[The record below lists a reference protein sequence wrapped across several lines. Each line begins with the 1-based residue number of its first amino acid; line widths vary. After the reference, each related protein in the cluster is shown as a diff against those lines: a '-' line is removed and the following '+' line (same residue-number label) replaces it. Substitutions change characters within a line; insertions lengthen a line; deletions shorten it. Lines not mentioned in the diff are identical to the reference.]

1 MRVKCSQD
9 LPSLW
14 FRDGINGR
22 SAGLQHQVWLGW
34 LRLTA
39 PHPLARRFPSSS
51 LPAHVRLLAAA
62 TSAAPLLRVRH
73 LSPRHGPDVR
83 ISNGGRTCRV
93 HQGARRDH
101 LTLPRD
107 DHHPRP
113 PARPAPP
120 WPERRR
126 GGVRPPSTVLPLP
139 TLRLA
144 YRCPVLENSSITC
157 HRSVCTRTI
166 SAATRRSR
174 RRLCCTMSA
183 PSYLF
188 CAPLP
193 PSGAGGITLGFGRY
207 VGAAIIFRDPI
218 GASGAACDCDAL
230 LRLINVRT
238 RPQMQNKP
246 LVHTRP
252 QMRNILPAC
261 ANARSRLGATGTAS
275 VVSTSLSLDCAGA
288 QHCQCHADQCFCRRS
303 QLGRR

>member
-1 MRVKCSQD
+1 MARVAPPHRPPPPCPP
-9 LPSLW
+9 LPLILIASP
-14 FRDGINGR
+14 RPA
-22 SAGLQHQVWLGW
+22 AGCCHL
-34 LRLTA
+34 
-39 PHPLARRFPSSS
+39 
-51 LPAHVRLLAAA
+51 
-62 TSAAPLLRVRH
+62 SAAPLLRVRH

-120 WPERRR
+120 WTQRRR

-193 PSGAGGITLGFGRY
+193 HLGSRWYNPG
-207 VGAAIIFRDPI
+207 FRTI
-218 GASGAACDCDAL
+218 
-230 LRLINVRT
+230 RR
-238 RPQMQNKP
+238 R
-246 LVHTRP
+246 
-252 QMRNILPAC
+252 RNHLP
-261 ANARSRLGATGTAS
+261 
-275 VVSTSLSLDCAGA
+275 
-288 QHCQCHADQCFCRRS
+288 
-303 QLGRR
+303 